1 MKRFLTVALCIV
13 PLAANATDETI
24 TKPMTFEKCLATIQ
38 QTATKLGV
46 APVNIVE
53 TSILRTVRFPAS
65 DGSTLVT
72 CSARD
77 SKMVIVRTSSV
88 CGVDIEC

>member
-1 MKRFLTVALCIV
+1 MKRLLTVALCTV
-13 PLAANATDETI
+13 PLAANADQTV

-38 QTATKLGV
+38 LTATRLGV

-53 TSILRTVRFPAS
+53 TSILRMVRFPAS

-72 CSARD
+72 CSAPD
-77 SKMVIVRTSSV
+77 NKMVIVQTSKV
-88 CGVDIEC
+88 CGVDVEC